1 MKKTFFIAALI
12 FAAVTFAA
20 AQKLEAG
27 KAFEREIGGA
37 EKHRY
42 NVQLKKGEAYNVV
55 VEQRGA
61 DVVLRVYA
69 PDGSLAADIDTPNGT
84 KGDEPLTF
92 VALADGNYLVEIS
105 PLEAD
110 APRGK
115 YFVKTAA
122 ARAATKAERD
132 EAQLKND
139 LLAVVRTLDD
149 AANRGD
155 KTAGERIIADDYIVT
170 SIEGRMAY
178 KADTMKGLP
187 DPKDAEKVRVNTDYS
202 NVQVRDYG
210 DTALLSFID
219 SSKIQIGEQNIDS
232 RMRVTQIFRRV
243 NGQWRLAAG
252 HATEIKTAPN
262 PPVVKLDAKV
272 LSEYTGQYEIAPGII
287 LTVESD
293 GEKLLLY
300 TKDATNKNAWHPM
313 GDNTFF
319 YRGGTQRTIF
329 VRDASGK
336 VIEAINRS
344 DNRQDIKARKIKRIN

>member
-1 MKKTFFIAALI
+1 MKKVFFIAALI
-12 FAAVTFAA
+12 LVATTFAA

-27 KAFEREIGGA
+27 VTFEREIGGA
-37 EKHRY
+37 EKHAY
-42 NVQLKKGEAYNVV
+42 DVQLKKGEAYHLV

-69 PDGSLAADIDTPNGT
+69 PDGTLAADVDTPNGA

-92 VALADGNYLVEIS
+92 VAPADGNYRVEIS

-110 APRGK
+110 SPKGK
-115 YFVKTAA
+115 YFVKTWV
-122 ARAATKAERD
+122 ARAATQAERA
-132 EAQLKND
+132 EAHLKND
-139 LLAVVRTLDD
+139 LLVIVRALDD

-155 KTAGERIIADDYIVT
+155 KTVGQRLIADDYIVT
-170 SIEGRMAY
+170 SIEGRTAY
-178 KADTMKGLP
+178 KADTLKGLP
-187 DPKDAEKVRVNTDYS
+187 DQKDAAKVNVNVNYS

-219 SSKIQIGEQNIDS
+219 SAKIQIGEQTIDS
-232 RMRVTQIFRRV
+232 RMRVTQIFRRAG
-243 NGQWRLAAG
+243 GQWRLAAG
-252 HATEIKTAPN
+252 HATEIKTPKN
-262 PPVVKLDAKV
+262 PPIVKLDAKV
-272 LSEYTGQYEIAPGII
+272 LSEYAGQYEMAPGII

-300 TKDATNKNAWHPM
+300 SKDASQKNAWYPM
-313 GDNTFF
+313 GEDSFF
-319 YRGGTQRTIF
+319 YRGSAHRTIF

-344 DNRQDIKARKIKRIN
+344 DSGQDIKAKKIK